1 MGILEFIET
10 NAGTLTNVIVA
21 TWLGIV
27 LFINFS
33 ALIVECN
40 DNLKNSTKFKVG
52 KATLITTLVFAVVSI
67 PLFALTLHYIN
78 NAHVHIVATSMIS
91 FLLCSGAW
99 LFANVIP
106 LNQFF
111 DYKDSNER
119 EKKIQCVIPE
129 SVDDNLYLKDHIVEI

>member
-27 LFINFS
+27 LFVNFG

-52 KATLITTLVFAVVSI
+52 KATLITTLVFAIVTI
-67 PLFALTLHYIN
+67 PMFALTLYYLN
-78 NAHVHIVATSMIS
+78 DVHIVATSVIS
-91 FLLCSGAW
+91 FLLCFAAW
-99 LFANVIP
+99 LIANVIP
-106 LNQFF
+106 INQFF

-119 EKKIQCVIPE
+119 DKKIQCVIPE
-129 SVDDNLYLKDHIVEI
+129 SVDDNLYLKNHIVEI

>member
-27 LFINFS
+27 LFVNFG

-52 KATLITTLVFAVVSI
+52 KATLITTLVFAIVTI
-67 PLFALTLHYIN
+67 PMFALTLYYLN
-78 NAHVHIVATSMIS
+78 DVHIVATSVIS
-91 FLLCSGAW
+91 FLLCFAAW
-99 LFANVIP
+99 LIANVIP
-106 LNQFF
+106 IN
-111 DYKDSNER
+111 
-119 EKKIQCVIPE
+119 
-129 SVDDNLYLKDHIVEI
+129 

>member
-27 LFINFS
+27 LFINFG

-52 KATLITTLVFAVVSI
+52 KATLITSLVFAVVSI
-67 PLFALTLHYIN
+67 PLFALTLYYLN
-78 NAHVHIVATSMIS
+78 VVHIVATSIVS

-129 SVDDNLYLKDHIVEI
+129 SVDDNLYLKNHIVEI